1 MDPIFSALGELLKK
15 VTDPVTIVLL
25 VLLFSAEW
33 RNWAQSKEAREDR
46 KILTAALDN
55 ITAKIGDS
63 LGQIK
68 NAISAM
74 TGRPLQ

>member
-1 MDPIFSALGELLKK
+1 MDPIFLALGELLKK
-15 VTDPVTIVLL
+15 ISDPVVIVLL

-33 RNWAQSKEAREDR
+33 RNWAQSREAREDR
-46 KILTAALDN
+46 KILVTALDN

-63 LGQIK
+63 LQQIK
-68 NAISAM
+68 NTISAM